1 MTTEALN
8 PPPIAAPGHFGCPRG
23 RAVYHPRMSLGT
35 RGAIDQGDL
44 ALSFAHLLRD
54 DLTCAAL
61 VLDEHGLIV
70 SSSPNATTLLGL
82 PMGSLTGTHLSQL
95 PPEIRSLLD
104 QVSLPGQ
111 AFTPN
116 STALR
121 PPPVA
126 QNLRFRCL
134 PLDHSHGATRR
145 MILIQD
151 LSVARRLEAD
161 IRQLDRLASV
171 GTLAAEMAHEVK
183 NALVAVKTFADL
195 LVEQNQDAELADT
208 VRRET
213 RRIESIVS
221 QVLKYSRPS
230 APSFQPVGMHGLLDR
245 CLKMLKPRLDGR
257 NLNVVSRFAATPDIV
272 NGDEHHLEQAV
283 INLLLNAAEA
293 TNGHGTVTVETAL
306 VTGQRKDTPQ
316 FIAAR
321 EVRVS
326 IRDTGPGIAADDMAH
341 LFEPFFSTKKQG
353 TGLGLA
359 ITRRII
365 HEHHGLISAESD
377 PGRGATFHI
386 LLPAA

>member
-1 MTTEALN
+1 MTMETLIPAS
-8 PPPIAAPGHFGCPRG
+8 APSTGHFGCPTG
-23 RAVYHPRMSLGT
+23 RADYHPRMSLGT
-35 RGAIDQGDL
+35 RGTIDQGDL
-44 ALSFAHLLRD
+44 ALSFAHLVRD

-61 VLDEHGLIV
+61 ILDEHGLII
-70 SSSPNATTLLGL
+70 SSTTDATAMLGL
-82 PMGSLTGTHLSQL
+82 PVRSLTGTSLSQL
-95 PPEIRSLLD
+95 PPEVRSLLE
-104 QVSLPGQ
+104 QASLPGQ
-111 AFTPN
+111 TFTPSPN
-116 STALR
+116 ATSIPR
-121 PPPVA
+121 FA
-126 QNLRFRCL
+126 QNLRLRCL
-134 PLDHSHGATRR
+134 ALEHTQGAARR

-151 LSVARRLEAD
+151 LTTARRLEAD

-183 NALVAVKTFADL
+183 NALVAVKTFSDL
-195 LVEQNQDAELADT
+195 LVERNQDDELAET

-213 RRIESIVS
+213 RRIEAIVG

-230 APSFQPVGMHGLLDR
+230 APSFRPVGLHGLLER
-245 CLKMLKPRLDGR
+245 CLQMLKPRMEGR
-257 NLNVVSRFAATPDIV
+257 HLNVVSRFGAAPDIV

-293 TNGHGTVTVETAL
+293 VHDAGTVTVETEL

-316 FIAAR
+316 FVAAR

-359 ITRRII
+359 ITRRIV

-377 PGRGATFHI
+377 PGHGAAFHI